1 MKYRI
6 NNQVVLSQIP
16 LGPLAAHIGSFADF
30 ISAQG
35 YALYSIHRQ
44 VRLAAD
50 FSQWLK
56 LNGVSI
62 QMLLTCFTMVSP
74 RMRWCLHTKR

>member
-16 LGPLAAHIGSFADF
+16 LGSLAAHIGSFADF
-30 ISAQG
+30 IGAQG

-50 FSQWLK
+50 FSKWNK
-56 LNGVSI
+56 ISI
-62 QMLLTCFTMVSP
+62 SNDGYGEIV
-74 RMRWCLHTKR
+74 